1 MRAIAMLGDN
11 ITTDDLSPSGAILP
25 ESASGQYLMAHGVTP
40 EEFNSYG
47 TRRGD
52 HVVAVRATFANN
64 RLKNE
69 MVPGI
74 EGSFTRLEP
83 GGDVMPLFD
92 AAQHYLAHNQE
103 LVVIAGANYGCGS
116 SRDWAAKGVRLL
128 GIRAVICEG
137 FERIHRT
144 NLVGMGVLPL
154 QFEPGTTRKTL
165 AIDGFETFAIDGL
178 GGTLAPGTML
188 TLQICRRD
196 GSTARTPL
204 SCCIETDEERQIFEA
219 GGLLPRIRDEMR
231 QATRITADDHTS
243 VPAHHRPT

>member
-1 MRAIAMLGDN
+1 
-11 ITTDDLSPSGAILP
+11 
-25 ESASGQYLMAHGVTP
+25 MAHGVTP

-144 NLVGMGVLPL
+144 NLVGMGAGHDAQDAGNRRLRNL
-154 QFEPGTTRKTL
+154 RHRRPGRNPCARHHADVADL
-165 AIDGFETFAIDGL
+165 SPRRQH
-178 GGTLAPGTML
+178 GTHPVVML
-188 TLQICRRD
+188 
-196 GSTARTPL
+196 
-204 SCCIETDEERQIFEA
+204 
-219 GGLLPRIRDEMR
+219 
-231 QATRITADDHTS
+231 
-243 VPAHHRPT
+243 HRNR